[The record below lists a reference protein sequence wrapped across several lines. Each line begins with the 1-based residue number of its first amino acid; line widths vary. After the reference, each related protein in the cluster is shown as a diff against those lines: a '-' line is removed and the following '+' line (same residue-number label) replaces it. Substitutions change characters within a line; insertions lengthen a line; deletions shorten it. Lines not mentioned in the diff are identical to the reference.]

1 MLVDYERAFLELR
14 AQLLSKN
21 SWGQRELL
29 ALLTRVEVDCRLP
42 EGERDFDPTP
52 IPRKQPATAPLREV
66 ARHG

>member
-14 AQLLSKN
+14 AHLLSKN

-29 ALLTRVEVDCRLP
+29 SLLTEVEVDSRVD

-52 IPRKQPATAPLREV
+52 SRIQPANGRP
-66 ARHG
+66 ARTPVHG